1 MDLSHR
7 RWRCRWI
14 WAPGGEAPRDP
25 SGFIGLA
32 GSAACA
38 PEQDALLRRR
48 FTLAEA
54 PSRAPARVTA
64 DSRYALFVNG
74 ALVSRGPVRGD
85 ATKLGYD
92 PLELAPYL
100 RAGEN
105 VIAIRAR
112 WYGTPTAWWAPARPT
127 PELGRRGAL
136 AFELELGAPFVLGSD
151 ASWKA
156 LLPAAWTPLRR
167 SGVSMLPV
175 ESLDARKLP
184 ASWSALDFDDSAWP
198 AAVEIQPIGVGA
210 ALEKSPPSTPFGALR
225 PRPIPQLAGE
235 TFTPR
240 VVSVRVVAGRAAA
253 ASPIESALADEQSE
267 ERGRSEPDGPLPLR
281 LEAAPGATHALLLD
295 FGRIVA
301 GLVGLEVEAEPG
313 VCFDLAGREELGHEA
328 LLGAPNVGFR
338 YLARGHDDAFESFDP
353 IGLRFAALSVR
364 GASLPVTLKRI
375 WCRERLYP
383 VAPGA
388 AFACSDPELE
398 RIYEVGKRTVALNS
412 HDAYLD
418 CPTREQRG
426 WTGDS
431 VVHQMVHLT
440 TNADWGL
447 ARWHPQLACSPR
459 PDGMLPMAAG
469 GDAEAGATLIPEW
482 PLHWIRSVWNLW
494 RYTGE
499 RELLRGLLPAAESVL
514 RWFLPYRGRGGLIRH
529 VEQWVLID
537 WAALHLSDTSSCLNA
552 QWARALLEFAEM
564 SEWLGDLG
572 RAGWARGL
580 HAELRAAF
588 ELFWDEAR
596 GSYVDHA
603 IDFVPQRPMSQH
615 AGATALWAGLVPAGR
630 VARVIDTITD
640 ASRLVR
646 RTWMGMKGPAY
657 LVSGPPEADWDVEKQ
672 IVAAE
677 PFYRY
682 VVHDALA
689 AAGRADRIP
698 ELCRDWRHFLARG
711 ETSWPELW
719 THGTHCHGW
728 SSTPTRDLVQYVLGI
743 RPEQPG
749 FAVARVAPRLGD
761 LSWVRGAAPT
771 PHGFVRVDARRDRI
785 EIDSPVPVLLDL
797 PGRAPEPLPAGKH
810 LKKGTDLR
818 LQ

>member
-1 MDLSHR
+1 VDPSHR

-14 WAPGGEAPRDP
+14 WAPGGDAPRDE

-32 GSAACA
+32 GSSARA

-48 FTLAEA
+48 FTLAERPASA
-54 PSRAPARVTA
+54 PTRVTA

-74 ALVSRGPVRGD
+74 VEVSRGPVRGD
-85 ATKLGYD
+85 ATKLCYD
-92 PLELAPYL
+92 PLDLAPFL

-127 PELGRRGAL
+127 PTLGRRGAL
-136 AFELELGAPFVLGSD
+136 AFELELGSDVLGSD
-151 ASWKA
+151 ARWKA
-156 LLPAAWTPLRR
+156 LLPGAWTPVRR
-167 SGVSMLPV
+167 GGVSMLPV

-184 ASWSALDFDDSAWP
+184 VGWTALAFDDSAWP
-198 AAVEIQPIGVGA
+198 AAEEIQPIGVGA
-210 ALEKSPPSTPFGALR
+210 ALEKSPPSSPFGALR
-225 PRPIPQLAGE
+225 PRPIPQLEGDTHA
-235 TFTPR
+235 PR
-240 VVSVRVVAGRAAA
+240 LARARLVAGAAPV
-253 ASPIESALADEQSE
+253 ASPIESAIADE
-267 ERGRSEPDGPLPLR
+267 RSEVRGSLEAGETLPLR
-281 LEAAPGATHALLLD
+281 LEPAPGATFSLLLD
-295 FGRIVA
+295 FGRIVS
-301 GLVGLEVEAEPG
+301 GFVGLEVEAEPG
-313 VCFDLAGREELGHEA
+313 VALDLSGREEVGHEA
-328 LLGAPNVGFR
+328 LLGAPSVGFR
-338 YLARGHDDAFESFDP
+338 YVTRGHDDVFESFDP
-353 IGLRFAALSVR
+353 IGLRFAALSLR
-364 GASLPVTLKRI
+364 GATRHIRLRRV

-388 AFACSDPELE
+388 SFSCSDPELE
-398 RIYEVGKRTVALNS
+398 RIYETGKRTVALNA

-431 VVHQMVHLT
+431 VVHQMVHLA
-440 TNADWGL
+440 TNADWRL
-447 ARWHPQLACSPR
+447 ARWHPQLANSPR

-494 RYTGE
+494 RYTGD
-499 RELLRGLLPAAESVL
+499 RELVRGLLPGAEGVL
-514 RWFLPYRGRGGLIRH
+514 RWFLPYRGRDGLIRH

-537 WAALHLSDTSSCLNA
+537 WAALHLADTSACLNA

-564 SEWLGDLG
+564 SEWLGDAG
-572 RAGWARGL
+572 RAAWARVL
-580 HAELRAAF
+580 HAEIRGAF
-588 ELFWDEAR
+588 ELFWDEGR

-603 IDFVPQRPMSQH
+603 VDGVAQRPMSQH
-615 AGATALWAGLVPAGR
+615 AGATAVWAGLVPAER

-646 RTWMGMKGPAY
+646 RTWMEMKGPAY
-657 LVSGPPEADWDVEKQ
+657 LVTGPGEPDWDVEKQ

-682 VVHDALA
+682 VLHDAVA
-689 AAGRADRIP
+689 AAGFAERIP
-698 ELCRDWRHFLARG
+698 ELCRDWRHFLERG

-728 SSTPTRDLVQYVLGI
+728 SSTPTRDLVMYVLGI
-743 RPEQPG
+743 RPEEPG

-761 LSWVRGAAPT
+761 LAWARGAAPT
-771 PHGFVRVDARRDRI
+771 PHGFVRVEARRDALSI
-785 EIDSPVPVLLDL
+785 ESPVPVLLDL
-797 PGRAPEPLPAGKH
+797 PGRPTEPLPAGTH